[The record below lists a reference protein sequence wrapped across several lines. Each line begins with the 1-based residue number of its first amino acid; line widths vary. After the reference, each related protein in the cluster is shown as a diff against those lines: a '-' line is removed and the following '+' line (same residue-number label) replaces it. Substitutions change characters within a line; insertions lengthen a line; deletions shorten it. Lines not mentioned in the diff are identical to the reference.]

1 MKRLTA
7 ALRGLATLALL
18 CPTIGAQQPSPAER
32 RVDSLFAQYP
42 RGLAPGLA
50 VTVER
55 NGEMPFSKGYG
66 YASLEHRVPI
76 SGATVFDVASVS
88 KQFAGL
94 GRTTRVKQR
103 ISAASLVSASGRS
116 GLTPKLTCGRLSQDA
131 GVARSH

>member
-55 NGEMPFSKGYG
+55 NGEMLFSKGYG

-116 GLTPKLTCGRLSQDA
+116 GLTKL
-131 GVARSH
+131 